1 MMRGVETLTRPFT
14 ALHPLA
20 SLAADEC
27 VEAGETAG
35 ALAVDFALLPVLLC
49 LAAAGVMPRKRD

>member
-1 MMRGVETLTRPFT
+1 VETLTRPFT